1 MTFPHSC
8 FRNLGPESTSNRA
21 ERGELRGRSF
31 KPGSQPGLFLLLFP
45 SDQANGCFLPPA
57 KLDWFYWG
65 SVIVQI
71 NSWEL
76 VAQAAG
82 NVSAFGS
89 LLWERGC
96 VAPGYLPSSLMLPA
110 TWDILHILLC
120 FIVARSSTHSRR
132 DPDSGSWS
140 HVSIGC
146 CLLWP
151 SVAAAKFCDCL
162 IIILFFFASEVIL
175 GNTWKSELAGYK
187 RPYGWWGVW
196 FFFIL
201 IKPQET
207 HHPNM
212 KDKGILN

>member
-8 FRNLGPESTSNRA
+8 FRNLGPERTSNGRK
-21 ERGELRGRSF
+21 RDVLRGWSF

-120 FIVARSSTHSRR
+120 FIVARSSTHSHETLTQEAGAMSPL
-132 DPDSGSWS
+132 DVACYDLQ
-140 HVSIGC
+140 
-146 CLLWP
+146 LLQP
-151 SVAAAKFCDCL
+151 NFVIALS
-162 IIILFFFASEVIL
+162 LF
-175 GNTWKSELAGYK
+175 Y
-187 RPYGWWGVW
+187 
-196 FFFIL
+196 FIFL
-201 IKPQET
+201 P
-207 HHPNM
+207 
-212 KDKGILN
+212 LRWL

>member
-8 FRNLGPESTSNRA
+8 FRNLGPERTSNGRK
-21 ERGELRGRSF
+21 RDVLRGWSF

-76 VAQAAG
+76 VASLPLAPYYENEAAWLR
-82 NVSAFGS
+82 AT
-89 LLWERGC
+89 C
-96 VAPGYLPSSLMLPA
+96 PHPSSLPA

-162 IIILFFFASEVIL
+162 IIIFFFFFASEVIV